1 MVNIWKILNVT
12 FGDERNAPRE
22 GDKALVGV
30 LNVEKA
36 ASWLDIVF
44 KYFNNF
50 KLYLILVFWLECSML
65 KRLPQNWG
73 EQGIEMEMHI
83 SVAITS
89 FFTVKCQLVLI
100 HL

>member
-30 LNVEKA
+30 LNVEKT

-44 KYFNNF
+44 KYFESF
-50 KLYLILVFWLECSML
+50 ELYLILVFWLEYSML

-73 EQGIEMEMHI
+73 EQGIEMEMHVSI
-83 SVAITS
+83 AITS
-89 FFTVKCQLVLI
+89 F
-100 HL
+100 

>member
-1 MVNIWKILNVT
+1 MLNIWKIFSVT

-22 GDKALVGV
+22 GDEALVGV
-30 LNVEKA
+30 LNVEKT

-44 KYFNNF
+44 KYFESF
-50 KLYLILVFWLECSML
+50 ELYLILVFWLEYSML

-73 EQGIEMEMHI
+73 EQGIKMEIHI
-83 SVAITS
+83 SVAFTS
-89 FFTVKCQLVLI
+89 FFIVKCQLVLI